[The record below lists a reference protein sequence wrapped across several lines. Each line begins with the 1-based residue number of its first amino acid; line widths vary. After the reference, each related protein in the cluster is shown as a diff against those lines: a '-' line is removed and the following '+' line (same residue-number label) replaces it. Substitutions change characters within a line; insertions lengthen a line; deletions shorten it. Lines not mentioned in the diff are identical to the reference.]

1 MDVYSESALGLTHA
15 FRGMKSV
22 YEECLPILDTGPTS
36 KNKLQK
42 FKYTLDTWTKRKEVE
57 RQIRKLK
64 DQANKCY
71 RRFTV
76 RTG

>member
-15 FRGMKSV
+15 FRDMKSV
-22 YEECLPILDTGPTS
+22 HEKCLPILDTGGAS

-42 FKYTLDTWTKRKEVE
+42 FKYTLDTWKKRKEVE

-76 RTG
+76 GTR